1 MLTVVPSRR
10 VAAQLADASMEEWGE
25 NGAVIGSRATWTADI
40 VTLPELLD
48 RILAAHPEPRD
59 RLSDLAAAYLLDD
72 IVEGLEPEVLRLF
85 GPGAEGPGASRAIGA
100 AIREIRGAGLRAADL
115 VAAVA
120 GNRRLQA
127 LAATL
132 DAFERRLEAIG
143 HWDEADALRAA
154 TAMARAGAWPEAKL
168 DAFEVTGLYD
178 VSPLHGE
185 LLTAIALRA
194 ERVRV
199 RIPFHP
205 DDPDAT
211 SYAFPYVHL
220 WERLDDPALDIEI
233 VYPDREDAP
242 RRIRFA
248 APNHP
253 TDEARLAADWARARI
268 DAGAR
273 PEEISIVLAGGAANA
288 RRVARELSRRG
299 VAYHARRGALLTE
312 TPTLA
317 ATLLPFRLI
326 EEGFRRA
333 EVEAWIASP
342 LTGRLDAAVLLPHV
356 RRGPASG
363 GPSAEWGRAIREVRD
378 ESAKALNLALQRVE
392 SLGRAERAPAAF
404 WPAYAEALF
413 AAGIEQTEGAPG
425 WEPWLAA
432 LRDLRSGLEAVGR
445 WDGPPMAWR
454 YHRRRLL
461 DAISNRRERLGRP
474 GRGVALLTPRDGRA
488 LRFRHT
494 AVIGLSRGSL
504 LGRDA
509 AAQVLGDRERRAL
522 NDVAGERVFRLS
534 AETMREGTLLVA
546 ERRRET
552 AEELLLSCPLE
563 NDDSTPLLPAI
574 EFEATRRR
582 FRPTSIDES
591 TPVEATAW
599 RLGRGADA
607 VARLQTIERD
617 RALFLSREE
626 NTRRGQGGAHGGAFR
641 ERRALALLALVPDGR
656 LGRWS
661 ASQLESWRQ
670 CPHQFFQRYLLGLKR
685 PDESPVEAEASAVGI
700 LVHRALNVL
709 YEEGLGALPPDRARI
724 EAILAAAEDAVDVA
738 LRGDPAVWAATRRRT
753 AAELVAYL
761 RYVAA
766 KHPTGPSDRPRAFEL
781 GFGLDKDGPPAV
793 GIETIHGRVE
803 LRGRLD
809 RLDRDAA
816 SGALH
821 VLDYKHSKKRKSHQD
836 AVDENVCG
844 IDRFQLYAYFL
855 AAAEWAAR
863 AGFDAPP
870 ALTGAIHCIREPR
883 VLGSLVAPPSDEIRQ
898 RIAAAIEDALA
909 GRYDPSPR
917 DRDVCGYCD
926 FRRSCRI
933 ALVAPGDPGSVEPE
947 EEA

>member
-1 MLTVVPSRR
+1 MLIVVPSRR
-10 VAAQLADASMEEWGE
+10 VAARIADASMAADE
-25 NGAVIGSRATWTADI
+25 NGAGLASRAVWTADV
-40 VTLPELLD
+40 VTIPELID
-48 RILAAHPEPRD
+48 RILASHPDPRD
-59 RLSDLAAAYLLDD
+59 RLSDLAAAYLVDD
-72 IVEGLEPEVLRLF
+72 IVEALEPEVRRLF

-115 VAAVA
+115 VPAVA
-120 GNRRLQA
+120 GSRRLQA

-132 DAFERRLEAIG
+132 DAFERRLEALRR
-143 HWDEADALRAA
+143 WDEADALGAA
-154 TAMARAGAWPEAKL
+154 ISMVRAGRWPGSKL

-178 VSPLHGE
+178 VSPLQGE
-185 LLTAIALRA
+185 LLVALLLHT
-194 ERVRV
+194 ERVRI
-199 RIPFHP
+199 RIPFQP

-211 SYAFPYVHL
+211 AYAYPFVHL
-220 WERLDDPALDIEI
+220 WERVNDPALDIEI
-233 VYPDREDAP
+233 VYPDHEDAP

-253 TDEARLAADWARARI
+253 TDEARHVADWARARI
-268 DAGAR
+268 DAGAG

-299 VAYHARRGALLTE
+299 VPHHARRAALLTE
-312 TPTLA
+312 TPALA
-317 ATLLPFRLI
+317 AALLPFRLI

-333 EVEAWIASP
+333 DIEAWIASP
-342 LTGRLDAAVLLPHV
+342 LTGRLDAAALLPYV

-363 GPSAEWGRAIREVRD
+363 GPSAEWGRAIRELRG

-392 SLGRAERAPAAF
+392 ALGRAERAPSEF
-404 WPAYAEALF
+404 WPAYADALS
-413 AAGIEQTEGAPG
+413 AAGIEQREGDPG
-425 WEPWLAA
+425 WESWRTA
-432 LRDLRSGLEAVGR
+432 LRDLRNGLEAMGR
-445 WDGPPMAWR
+445 WAGPPMGWR

-461 DAISNRRERLGRP
+461 DAISDRRERLGRP

-504 LGRDA
+504 IGRDA
-509 AAQVLGDRERRAL
+509 AAQVFGDRERRAL
-522 NDVAGERVFRLS
+522 NDVAGARVFRLS
-534 AETMREGTLLVA
+534 AEAAREGALLLA

-563 NDDSTPLLPAI
+563 NDDSTPLLPAL
-574 EFEATRRR
+574 EYEAARR
-582 FRPTSIDES
+582 SAGS
-591 TPVEATAW
+591 KPVEGAAMLDAPAW
-599 RLGRGADA
+599 RLVRSAGA
-607 VARLQTIERD
+607 VARLQAIERD
-617 RALFLSREE
+617 RALFLSRDQDA
-626 NTRRGQGGAHGGAFR
+626 RRGHGGPYDGTFGE
-641 ERRALALLALVPDGR
+641 ERARALLALVPDGR

-670 CPHQFFQRYLLGLKR
+670 CPHQFFQRYVLRLKR
-685 PDESPVEAEASAVGI
+685 PEESPVEAEASAVGI

-709 YEEGLGALPPDRARI
+709 YEEAPGADPPDRDRV
-724 EAILAAAEDAVDVA
+724 EAILAASEEAVDVA

-761 RYVAA
+761 KHVAA
-766 KHPTGPSDRPRAFEL
+766 RHPPEPGERPLAFEL
-781 GFGLDKDGPPAV
+781 GFGLDEDGPPAV
-793 GIETIHGRVE
+793 EIDTVHGRVA

-809 RLDRDAA
+809 RLDHDEA

-836 AVDENVCG
+836 AVDESICG

-863 AGFDAPP
+863 EGLDTPSAI
-870 ALTGAIHCIREPR
+870 TGAIHCIREPR
-883 VLGSLVAPPSDEIRQ
+883 VLGSLRAPPTREVRE
-898 RIAAAIEDALA
+898 RISAAIEDALA

-917 DRDVCGYCD
+917 DRVVCGYCD

-933 ALVAPGDPGSVEPE
+933 ALVAPGDPGSIEPE